1 MPNIAALVGLL
12 LSLLGPIFYFL
23 GQPGARSLT
32 AFIPLPFGLL
42 ILGAGLAARHPA
54 RRKHAMHLAAV
65 LSLIALLGSLMGAK
79 NFPKLLSGQAASLPR
94 PLATTEQFLMFV
106 ICLVFLVLC
115 INWFISNRR
124 KPKEA

>member
-12 LSLLGPIFYFL
+12 LTLLGPIFYFM
-23 GQPGARSLT
+23 GEPGSRSLT

-42 ILGAGLAARHPA
+42 ILGAGLAAKHPA

-79 NFPKLLSGQAASLPR
+79 NFPKLLTGQVSQLPR
-94 PLATTEQFLMFV
+94 PLATTEQFLMFL
-106 ICLVFLVLC
+106 ISFVFLILC